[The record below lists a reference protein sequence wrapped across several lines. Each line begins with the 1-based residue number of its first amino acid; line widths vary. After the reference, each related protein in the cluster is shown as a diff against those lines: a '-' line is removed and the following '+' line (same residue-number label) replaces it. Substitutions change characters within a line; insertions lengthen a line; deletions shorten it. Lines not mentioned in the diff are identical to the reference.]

1 MYLVKKNK
9 QMNARIVRQF
19 SLHQAMA
26 ESLVVILLLGFVSHE
41 GYWSGRWCVCLNT
54 QSCKADP
61 ISLTV
66 CLLSVCLY
74 ALSFIPHTSEMMGK
88 ITEDGA
94 EARLQTGSKHVGEQA
109 ILSSRINLYFTESL
123 ADICLEMRLNSGRR
137 IKKLP
142 LMVKHP

>member
-1 MYLVKKNK
+1 
-9 QMNARIVRQF
+9 
-19 SLHQAMA
+19 MA
-26 ESLVVILLLGFVSHE
+26 ESLFVILLLGFVSHE
-41 GYWSGRWCVCLNT
+41 GYWSGTWRVCLKT

-61 ISLTV
+61 ISLP
-66 CLLSVCLY
+66 

-94 EARLQTGSKHVGEQA
+94 EARLQTGSKRVGEQA